1 VNPEAPLMEND
12 LSMPHR
18 VIQFGTDGWRG
29 VIVAD
34 FTVPHAEK
42 FSPRDPFSQ
51 SAASLP
57 GNDAQECR

>member
-1 VNPEAPLMEND
+1 MEND